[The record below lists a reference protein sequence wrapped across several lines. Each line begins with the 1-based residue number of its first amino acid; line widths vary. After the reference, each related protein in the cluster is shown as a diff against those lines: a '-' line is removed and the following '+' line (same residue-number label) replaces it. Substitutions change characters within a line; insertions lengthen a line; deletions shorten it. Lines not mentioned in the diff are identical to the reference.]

1 MRNNMDMEDE
11 QMENIS
17 EIAARIRE
25 LREVCDYTQ
34 ERLADELGLEHEV
47 YAGYEQNGDFPISVI
62 YEIANKFGVD
72 FNELITGEPSRLDT
86 YHVVR
91 RGKGKSISRFPGYRF
106 KDLAFRYADKIMQ
119 PLLVTLEPSDEPAKL
134 VSHTGQE
141 FNLVLKGSIAVV
153 FADKE
158 IVLNEGDSIYFNPT
172 YPHGQR
178 CVGDS
183 KARFLT
189 VIAE

>member
-1 MRNNMDMEDE
+1 
-11 QMENIS
+11 MENIS

-34 ERLADELGLEHEV
+34 ERLADELHVDREV

-91 RGKGKSISRFPGYRF
+91 RGKGKSSSRFPGYRF

-134 VSHTGQE
+134 VSHAGQE

-178 CVGDS
+178 CVGDT

>member
-1 MRNNMDMEDE
+1 MK
-11 QMENIS
+11 NIS

-25 LREVCDYTQ
+25 LREVCDYTP
-34 ERLADELGLEHEV
+34 EKLAQELGIEPDAYRGFE
-47 YAGYEQNGDFPISVI
+47 ENGDFPISVI

-91 RGKGKSISRFPGYRF
+91 RGKGRSISRFPGYRF

-134 VSHTGQE
+134 VTHAGQE

-153 FADKE
+153 FDDQE
-158 IVLNEGDSIYFNPT
+158 IILNEGDSIYFNPT
-172 YPHGQR
+172 HPHGQR
-178 CVGDS
+178 CAGDS